1 MNGLLQQVPAWQ
13 TFYLLTGTAAATL
26 MGLLFVAMSLHTEVF
41 RRQGRSNLEVFGAL
55 TFNCY
60 FYVLVIAILFVIPG
74 LPPPALGIPL
84 IAFGLLASTGGR
96 FQRRRARAFLD
107 PRNEKPLSSRFT
119 VPLIGLIGMAALG
132 CGIAFGVAPCLYGM
146 VVVILL
152 LLGAASQNAWT
163 LLTGRQVSP
172 GIDSTGKEAT

>member
-1 MNGLLQQVPAWQ
+1 MSSLSQHVPEWQ

-60 FYVLVIAILFVIPG
+60 FYVLLIAILFVVPG
-74 LPPPALGIPL
+74 LPPLALGIPL
-84 IAFGLLASTGGR
+84 IGMGLLASTGTL

-107 PRNEKPLSSRFT
+107 PRNERPLSSRFT
-119 VPLIGLIGMAALG
+119 VPLIGLIGMVVLG
-132 CGIAFGVAPCLYGM
+132 FGIAFGVAPFLYGM
-146 VVVILL
+146 VVVIVL
-152 LLGAASQNAWT
+152 LLGSASQNAWA
-163 LLTGRQVSP
+163 LLTGRQGSP
-172 GIDSTGKEAT
+172 ETDSTGAD